1 MSYDFTKS
9 NGTTP
14 VSVADNA
21 INTTLFSIGLVGK
34 NVSGYGLTIAE
45 NFVWMLENFANGS
58 APVQPTTGQLW
69 YNTTT
74 TSIMVYDGSN
84 WKKILS
90 QDPTTNNYIFD
101 GDLLP
106 AINCGGS
113 TGFNIG
119 SNTLQWCNVY
129 ANTFVGVATQARYA
143 DVAERYEAD
152 EIYDIGTVV
161 SLGGIKEITSS
172 KNELDNTI
180 FGVISEKPAMLMN
193 CDAGTDETHPPVAV
207 AGRVKTKVIGKVTK
221 GQRLVSSNISGVA
234 RGITDLEFVS
244 INSLSIIG
252 RALENKD
259 SDNIELILTSIGAK

>member
-58 APVQPTTGQLW
+58 APVQPTVGQLW

-74 TSIMVYDGSN
+74 TSLMVYDGSN

-152 EIYDIGTVV
+152 SLYDVGTVV
-161 SLGGIKEITSS
+161 SLGGDKEITATGV
-172 KNELDNTI
+172 EFDNTI
-180 FGVISEKPAMLMN
+180 FGVISKNPAFLMN
-193 CDAGTDETHPPVAV
+193 CDVGTNDTHPPIAIT
-207 AGRVKTKVIGKVTK
+207 GRVETKVTGQIKK
-221 GQRLVSSNISGVA
+221 GQRLVSSNIPGVA
-234 RGITDLEFVS
+234 QAINDSDLNS
-244 INSLSIIG
+244 ISTLSIIG
-252 RALENKD
+252 RALEDKNTD
-259 SDNIELILTSIGAK
+259 EIGLVLTSIGAK

>member
-74 TSIMVYDGSN
+74 TSLMLYDGSN

-106 AINCGGS
+106 AVNCGGS
-113 TGFNIG
+113 SGFNIG

-143 DVAERYEAD
+143 DVAERYESD
-152 EIYDIGTVV
+152 EIYDVGTVV
-161 SLGGIKEITSS
+161 SLGGSKEITASVS
-172 KNELDNTI
+172 EFDNTI

-193 CDAGTDETHPPVAV
+193 SDAGSNETHPPVAV
-207 AGRVKTKVIGKVTK
+207 AGRVQTKVIGKVQK
-221 GQRLVSSNISGVA
+221 GQRLVSSIISGVA
-234 RGITDLEFVS
+234 QAVDDSILES
-244 INSLSIIG
+244 ISTLAIIG
-252 RALENKD
+252 RALEDKNTEEI
-259 SDNIELILTSIGAK
+259 NLVLTSIGAK